1 MLQNILVATCKILLF
16 TVQTDWFFENVS
28 RVATDSFSRII
39 LSHNNDE
46 INRRNEKIFL
56 RIPGE
61 QKTSYIIEKATIC
74 RIDKSDAREEG
85 AIIRISYIIY
95 SLSSIFRFINF
106 FLQHY
111 LILETGLKFS
121 NSDSAASNKL

>member
-95 SLSSIFRFINF
+95 SLSSILDLLTF
-106 FLQHY
+106 FY
-111 LILETGLKFS
+111 NII
-121 NSDSAASNKL
+121 